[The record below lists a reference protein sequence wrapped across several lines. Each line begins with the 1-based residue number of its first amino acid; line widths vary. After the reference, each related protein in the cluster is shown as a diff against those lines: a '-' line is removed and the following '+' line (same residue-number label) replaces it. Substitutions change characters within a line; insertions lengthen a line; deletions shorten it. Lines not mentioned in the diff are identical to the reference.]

1 MNSILKPKEKIK
13 QLLRNYPRER
23 NHLINFLH
31 LVQAEFGYLP
41 EEVVE
46 SLSEHFSVSPAEIFG
61 VATFY
66 ASFRIDRPA
75 EHEIQVCQGTACHV
89 RGAEAIL
96 EEFSRE
102 LQKKF
107 GVEEWPNKVSLKKVN
122 CLGCCAIGPVA
133 MVDGEVVSKITP
145 ARVKEIVRR
154 LAQGQSN
161 KNEKE
166 NFAQGIKQN

>member
-1 MNSILKPKEKIK
+1 MNSNLKPQERIR
-13 QLLRNYPRER
+13 QLLSHYPRER
-23 NHLINFLH
+23 HHLINFLH

-46 SLSEHFSVSPAEIFG
+46 LLSEHFSVLPAEIFG

-66 ASFRIDRPA
+66 SSFRIDRPA

-96 EEFSRE
+96 EEFSRQ
-102 LQKKF
+102 LDKYYGKQNWS
-107 GVEEWPNKVSLKKVN
+107 GKVSLKKVN

-133 MVDGEVVSKITP
+133 MVDGLLESRVTP
-145 ARVKEIVRR
+145 AKVKAIVRK
-154 LAQGQSN
+154 LS
-161 KNEKE
+161 KNDSPESQRE
-166 NFAQGIKQN
+166 RDEQE